1 MTHMTIRMPFCG
13 YYETLLQDELDM
25 EAEYCELEEESINW
39 LATHEGVAE
48 EYAKEYLHQMGL
60 EGKFDSLVSPKYYNF
75 ETDALFVE
83 LPNASLLKIKL
94 EVMLDNR
101 EDFSAWVIDNCT
113 SRDGFI
119 SFLPNNLALWP
130 EDWEERHYYAALEF
144 LDECS
149 EDIIE
154 VLRANGRL
162 EIITRSDNS

>member
-1 MTHMTIRMPFCG
+1 MIIRISFPG
-13 YYETLLQDELDM
+13 YYQTLLQDELDM
-25 EAEYCELEEESINW
+25 QAEYYELEEESINW
-39 LATHEGVAE
+39 LATHEAVAE
-48 EYAKEYLHQMGL
+48 EYAKEYLRQMGL

-130 EDWEERHYYAALEF
+130 EDWESGHYYAALEF
-144 LDECS
+144 LDEGS

-154 VLRANGRL
+154 ALRANGQM